1 MRDSKKTRSTLR
13 SFTEIEARPIRWL
26 WRYRIALG
34 KLVGIAGRPK
44 VGKGLLWSHLI
55 AKVTLGELDGDL
67 DEPRNVIVVTTED
80 EPGDTLKPRLL
91 AAGADLQC
99 VSHFAMGGPGES
111 VPFRV
116 PQDADELGRR
126 IAETRAALVVIDPL
140 IEFVDG
146 RADSHKSHD
155 VRQALAALN
164 ELARTHGCAILAIIH
179 LNKSASTDALVRHEA
194 SAAFTQVMRGTM
206 LLGRDPDDPG
216 GDRGNQR
223 VLATTSSNLGPEPP
237 SLLYEV
243 KPSTVTGDTGET
255 IETARIVAIGES
267 PADGAALL
275 GAVDDDAKA
284 ERDEA
289 VEFLRVELAEGRRSA
304 KSIQE
309 AAKAAG
315 IGPSPLKRAKRT
327 LGIVPR
333 KEDFRGGWVWELPE
347 GDDAKGTPPP
357 PVQPSPSSPSASQ
370 AESSA
375 SGDGGSAEGDGN
387 LEGGTFAATEAEEAE
402 ADRISA
408 KFGAGGQ

>member
-1 MRDSKKTRSTLR
+1 MRDSKKQRSTLR

-34 KLVGIAGRPK
+34 KLIGLAGKPK
-44 VGKGLLWSHLI
+44 VGKGLLWSYLI
-55 AKVTLGELDGDL
+55 AKVTRGELAGDV

-91 AAGADLQC
+91 AAGADLQR
-99 VSHFAMGGPGES
+99 VSHFTMGGPG
-111 VPFRV
+111 FRV
-116 PQDADELGRR
+116 PHDADELGRR
-126 IAETRAALVVIDPL
+126 IAETKAALVVFDPL

-146 RADSHKSHD
+146 RSDSHKSQD

-164 ELARTHGCAILAIIH
+164 ELARTHGCAILAVIH
-179 LNKSASTDALVRHEA
+179 LNKSASTDVLKRHEA

-216 GDRGNQR
+216 GDRGSQR

-237 SLLYEV
+237 SLLFEIEAA
-243 KPSTVTGDTGET
+243 TVTGDTGES
-255 IETARIVAIGES
+255 IETARIAHIGES

-289 VEFLRVELAEGRRSA
+289 VNFLRVELADGQRPA
-304 KSIQE
+304 KEIQE

-315 IGPSPLKRAKRT
+315 VGPGSLKRAKRV
-327 LGIVPR
+327 LGVDSD
-333 KEDFRGGWVWELPE
+333 KDGFHGGWVWRLPE
-347 GDDAKGTPPP
+347 GDDAKGTALP
-357 PVQPSPSSPSASQ
+357 PVEPSPSSPSASQ

-375 SGDGGSAEGDGN
+375 SGTVEAPK
-387 LEGGTFAATEAEEAE
+387 GTAT
-402 ADRISA
+402 
-408 KFGAGGQ
+408 